1 MFYVLNDKKEIAIY
15 DTDRER
21 LANTLLFKPNGLEAS
36 ENDILETEDEIVT
49 LSDGTIDFKSKVEEQ
64 YNSEENEKLFASL
77 RAERDKR
84 IAETDYLILPDYPIT
99 KTKKDKVKAYRQE
112 LRDLPEQEGA
122 PWDGGKENTPFPEF
136 PDIS

>member
-64 YNSEENEKLFASL
+64 
-77 RAERDKR
+77 
-84 IAETDYLILPDYPIT
+84 
-99 KTKKDKVKAYRQE
+99 
-112 LRDLPEQEGA
+112 
-122 PWDGGKENTPFPEF
+122 
-136 PDIS
+136 